1 MKVTMAMTLDGL
13 VRALRWKALDL
24 AERAEHGA
32 LSTRQAPA
40 ERRSVA
46 PITNLRG
53 KEDGDDRGRG

>member
-24 AERAEHGA
+24 VERTERGA

-40 ERRSVA
+40 ERRSVT

-53 KEDGDDRGRG
+53 KEDDDDRGRG